1 MTQQKG
7 LVLASHQPDFFP
19 YMGYFYKMFQSD
31 VFVFSDNVQ
40 YSKTGRH
47 NYNEILTANGPLR
60 FTLPIHYHV
69 QNLNEIQIA
78 ADDNCV
84 EKMLKTLWME
94 YKGADGFHEAFPVI
108 EDLLHHARG
117 QRTLRSSTPDAF

>member
-47 NYNEILTANGPLR
+47 NYNEILTANGPATVYAAD
-60 FTLPIHYHV
+60 TLPCAE
-69 QNLNEIQIA
+69 LER
-78 ADDNCV
+78 D
-84 EKMLKTLWME
+84 
-94 YKGADGFHEAFPVI
+94 
-108 EDLLHHARG
+108 
-117 QRTLRSSTPDAF
+117 PDCSG